1 MFDIYTNSY
10 YKNLNSYF
18 LLGLIVKDFHATFN
32 YHILY
37 SFQHWSGLSELY
49 CWFECLKYLDE
60 LNRSVNPGLMILNVL
75 ERNQNCDKKRFMLK
89 LGGMIYR
96 SGQVPYS
103 IYIQYFHNMHKL
115 PQIYKGF
122 KKESKTFNNSNLLK

>member
-1 MFDIYTNSY
+1 
-10 YKNLNSYF
+10 
-18 LLGLIVKDFHATFN
+18 
-32 YHILY
+32 
-37 SFQHWSGLSELY
+37 
-49 CWFECLKYLDE
+49 
-60 LNRSVNPGLMILNVL
+60 MILNVL

-115 PQIYKGF
+115 PQIFEGF
-122 KKESKTFNNSNLLK
+122 KKESKTSNISNLLK